1 MKGIKGNDYLF
12 ISFYTSPYLCL
23 AITSCK
29 ASHCCISVSQYF
41 FLLLRIALNSY
52 LWPERRY
59 YILYKNVHHNNS
71 HEKFPT
77 FNSFTLS
84 SCYLAITLS
93 CHLLSRII
101 LPPPLPLIVRLS
113 LWGQGVIVPLRLQ
126 LQTMHREVVYEDKS
140 SKFLPFDTLVRVEL
154 NMVISVLQH
163 LPHTPQT
170 TRIRNSSSP
179 LLHQHKSKSSTH
191 QLKS

>member
-1 MKGIKGNDYLF
+1 MSFCWQSYLF

-113 LWGQGVIVPLRLQ
+113 LWGQGVIVTLRLQ

-140 SKFLPFDTLVRVEL
+140 NSKFLPLT
-154 NMVISVLQH
+154 H
-163 LPHTPQT
+163 L
-170 TRIRNSSSP
+170 
-179 LLHQHKSKSSTH
+179 
-191 QLKS
+191 